1 MISLIVH
8 VALFVATVGVSFV
21 AGWFIGGNH
30 VASVAAAKA
39 KIAADTAAAQ
49 TVVADVKKAV

>member
-1 MISLIVH
+1 MISLLVH

-30 VASVAAAKA
+30 AASVAAAKA
-39 KIAADTAAAQ
+39 KIAADAAAAQ
-49 TVVADVKKAV
+49 AAAAEVKKVV